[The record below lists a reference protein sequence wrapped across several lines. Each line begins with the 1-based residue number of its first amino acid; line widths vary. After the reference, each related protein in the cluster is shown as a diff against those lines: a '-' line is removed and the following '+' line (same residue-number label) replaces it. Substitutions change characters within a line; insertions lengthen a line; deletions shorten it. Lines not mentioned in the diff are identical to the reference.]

1 MKTQNLLLTALLISA
16 FAFLP
21 SCSKD
26 DDNPT
31 PVVTV
36 PTSPAA
42 TSANL
47 TFDFTHNFDG
57 ANVSSANFNQF
68 DFITLN
74 DDTLNLT
81 KLRYL
86 ISDIRLFKSNGDS
99 VLIDGYQ
106 LVDVTNNTG
115 LTYSPTDDIPTG
127 SYTGISFTFGFDS
140 LDNAGN
146 YPDLNST
153 SWNWPAMIGGGYHFM
168 QMEGKYKDMGNE
180 IGYAYHMGTASPS
193 SGVFEQNYFRADLG
207 AINITGDATIE
218 IKMNIAEWYKNPYT
232 WDLNAMHSMLMPNYT
247 AQKSM
252 YQNGHSVFSLGTV
265 VQ

>member
-1 MKTQNLLLTALLISA
+1 MKTQNKFLIALLISA
-16 FAFLP
+16 SALVT

-26 DDNPT
+26 SNGGNGYA
-31 PVVTV
+31 
-36 PTSPAA
+36 S
-42 TSANL
+42 SKL
-47 TFDFTHNFDG
+47 TFNFTHNFDG
-57 ANVSSANFNQF
+57 VDVSASNFNQF
-68 DFITLN
+68 DFVNLN
-74 DDTLNLT
+74 NDTLNLT

-99 VLIDGYQ
+99 ILIDDYL
-106 LVDVTNNTG
+106 LVDVTNSTG
-115 LTYSPTDDIPTG
+115 LTFSPTNDIPTG

-140 LDNAGN
+140 LDNTVN

-153 SWNWPAMIGGGYHFM
+153 NWNWPTMIGGGYHFM

-193 SGVFEQNYFRADLG
+193 SGVFEANHFRADLG
-207 AINITGDATIE
+207 AINITNDATIE

-232 WDLNAMHSMLMPNYT
+232 WDLNDMHSMLMPNYN
-247 AQKSM
+247 AQIKM

-265 VQ
+265 TQ